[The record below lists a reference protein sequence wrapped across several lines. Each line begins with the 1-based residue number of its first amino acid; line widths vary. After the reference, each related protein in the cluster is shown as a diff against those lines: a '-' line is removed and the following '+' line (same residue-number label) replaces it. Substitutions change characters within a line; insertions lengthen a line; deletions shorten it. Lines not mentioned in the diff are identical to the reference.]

1 MLQSGIDFG
10 KIFENL
16 YESMGFVQ
24 GNWQNY
30 VMLLISFVLILL
42 LTARKRIRSI

>member
-30 VMLLISFVLILL
+30 VMLLISFVLMYLAIV
-42 LTARKRIRSI
+42 